1 MVKFE
6 ISNLEFVKHEFLP
19 HTMNFGIGSAFSK
32 GLGSTFSEVPGP
44 GRGPLYKVYLMKV
57 WYNDLKKP
65 VDLKKK
71 HNKDKDENSNTMVF
85 ALINMHHDN

>member
-19 HTMNFGIGSAFSK
+19 HRMNFGIGSAFSK

-57 WYNDLKKP
+57 
-65 VDLKKK
+65 
-71 HNKDKDENSNTMVF
+71 
-85 ALINMHHDN
+85 